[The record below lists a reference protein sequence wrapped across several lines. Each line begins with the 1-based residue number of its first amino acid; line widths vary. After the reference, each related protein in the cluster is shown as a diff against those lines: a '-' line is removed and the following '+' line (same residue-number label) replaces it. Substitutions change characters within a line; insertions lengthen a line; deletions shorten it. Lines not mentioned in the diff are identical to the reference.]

1 MDYVENFTEDESL
14 KALYFYKIAGCLTDE
29 MEEALKAEGKPVLEA
44 LDTSSLNEL
53 EKAAAE
59 ITSEGNFSVAVNES
73 AGKLIED
80 YYFSVARINYSHHSI
95 TDYGMLNCVDIKD
108 GKMNT
113 AFDGKW
119 PCLEG
124 QPLVPEIVN
133 DTNTGTTYRA
143 PVLINGQDGYLMFR
157 YNRADGSFDIAG
169 GYLNSQEEVQDLI
182 GRNVS
187 DLSLGCEITPVY
199 EYALMDNQTVGRK
212 TGKAVKYKEDTTVE
226 MKSLANGEYI
236 SAIRFNDV
244 RGDVFNT
251 GVVGFDMANGAVR
264 NTVVNGDFRA
274 K

>member
-1 MDYVENFTEDESL
+1 M
-14 KALYFYKIAGCLTDE
+14 
-29 MEEALKAEGKPVLEA
+29 
-44 LDTSSLNEL
+44 
-53 EKAAAE
+53 
-59 ITSEGNFSVAVNES
+59 
-73 AGKLIED
+73 
-80 YYFSVARINYSHHSI
+80 SVARINYSDHSI

-212 TGKAVKYKEDTTVE
+212 TGKAVKYKEDTTGE

-236 SAIRFNDV
+236 STIRFNDV

-251 GVVGFDMANGAVR
+251 GVVGFDMANGAIR
-264 NTVVNGDFRA
+264 NTVVNTDFVA
-274 K
+274 H